1 MPTSINTNIASL
13 NAQRNLMGSQD
24 ALATSLQRLS
34 SGLRINSARDDAAG
48 LAISERMT
56 SQINGMAQA
65 QRNANDGV
73 SLAQTGESALSQMSG
88 LLQRIRE
95 LAVQSANGTNT
106 ASDRQSLNQE
116 LNQLTAELDRFST
129 STQFN
134 GLALFDGTFTSTNY
148 QVGANANQ
156 TVTATSANFRTNN
169 YGVQELKSSDTATAA
184 ISGTGDA
191 VTAATVYTDNS
202 AAGLAAGGPSSPN
215 TINGGY
221 GTGTFD
227 ITTAD
232 SAKSIADKINAQ
244 PQTGVRASAFTQFD
258 LSSFTAGSSYTWK
271 VFGTNTTAQSISFS
285 VGNPA
290 SGTGLSSVVQAFN
303 DKASQTGIVATIS
316 AASPAQITL
325 TASDGSNI
333 TIGQVSG
340 PAGSPVGV
348 VASSGTLGSLAS
360 PTIGGSV
367 AGGDAFAVT
376 VAGQLTLDSPKSY
389 SIVQGGNTS
398 MGLFSATSSGAGGA
412 GAAVGAASASA
423 AVLLSVSTLDISTV
437 TGANNAMRIT
447 DAAITAVNDQR
458 AAFGALQNR
467 FSATI
472 SNLSAAVE
480 NVSAA
485 RSRIRDTDFA
495 AETAQLTRNQ
505 ILQQAG
511 TAMLAQANALPQ
523 QVLQLLK

>member
-1 MPTSINTNIASL
+1 MATSINTNIASL
-13 NAQRNLMGSQD
+13 NAQRNLVGSQD
-24 ALATSLQRLS
+24 ALSTSLQRLS

-73 SLAQTGESALSQMSG
+73 SLAQTGESALAQMSG

-156 TVTATSANFRTNN
+156 TVTATSANFRTSN

-184 ISGTGDA
+184 VGA
-191 VTAATVYTDNS
+191 VDNATAAAIYTENS
-202 AAGLAAGGPSSPN
+202 AATASEN

-221 GTGTFD
+221 GTATFD
-227 ITTAD
+227 IFTTD
-232 SAKSIADKINAQ
+232 SAKDIADRINGQ
-244 PQTGVRASAFTQFD
+244 PQTGVRASAYTQFD
-258 LSSFTAGSSYTWK
+258 LTTFDAGASYTWK
-271 VFGTNTTAQSISFS
+271 VFGTNSTAQTISFS

-303 DKASQTGIVATIS
+303 DKASQTGVIATIS
-316 AASPAQITL
+316 AVSPDQVTL
-325 TASDGSNI
+325 TAADGSNV

-340 PAGSPVGV
+340 SSNADVGIS
-348 VASSGTLGSLAS
+348 ATTGTLGE
-360 PTIGGSV
+360 V
-367 AGGDAFAVT
+367 AGAVTIVTNQTAT
-376 VAGQLTLDSPKSY
+376 VAGQIILDSPKSY
-389 SIVQGGNTS
+389 SIVQGANAS
-398 MGLFSATSSGAGGA
+398 VGLFSATSSAGAGV
-412 GAAVGAASASA
+412 VGAASASA
-423 AVLLSVSTLDISTV
+423 AVLQAVSTLDISTV

-472 SNLSAAVE
+472 GNLAAAVE

>member
-1 MPTSINTNIASL
+1 MSTSINTNIASL

-56 SQINGMAQA
+56 SQIQGMAQA

-169 YGVQELKSSDTATAA
+169 YGVEELKSSDTASAALGSVGDATTAA
-184 ISGTGDA
+184 AIYA
-191 VTAATVYTDNS
+191 DNS

-215 TINGGY
+215 KINGGY
-221 GTGTFD
+221 GTADFD
-227 ITTAD
+227 ITAAD

-258 LSSFTAGSSYTWK
+258 LSSFTAGQSYTWK
-271 VFGTNTTAQSISFS
+271 VFGTNTTAQTISFS

-290 SGTGLSSVVQAFN
+290 SGTGLSSVVQSFN

-316 AASPAQITL
+316 AASPSQITL
-325 TASDGSNI
+325 TAADGSNI

-340 PAGSPVGV
+340 PAGSPVSV
-348 VASSGTLGSLAS
+348 VAATGTLGNTAAVS
-360 PTIGGSV
+360 IGGSV
-367 AGGDAFAVT
+367 VGGDAFAVT

-389 SIVQGGNTS
+389 SIVQGGNS
-398 MGLFSATSSGAGGA
+398 SLGLFSATSSGSPGS
-412 GAAVGAASASA
+412 AVGASSASA
-423 AVLLSVSTLDISTV
+423 AVLMAVSTLDISTV

>member
-1 MPTSINTNIASL
+1 MATSINTNIASL
-13 NAQRNLMGSQD
+13 NAQRNLVGSQD
-24 ALATSLQRLS
+24 SLATSLQRLS

-48 LAISERMT
+48 LAITERMT
-56 SQINGMAQA
+56 SQINGMTQA

-73 SLAQTGESALSQMSG
+73 SLAQTGESALSQMNG
-88 LLQRIRE
+88 LLQRIRQ

-169 YGVQELKSSDTATAA
+169 YGVQELKSFDTASAAVDATNATTPAA
-184 ISGTGDA
+184 IYA
-191 VTAATVYTDNS
+191 DNS
-202 AAGLAAGGPSSPN
+202 VANGATQN

-227 ITTAD
+227 VLTTD
-232 SAKSIADKINAQ
+232 SAKSIADKINGQ
-244 PQTGVRASAFTQFD
+244 PQTGVTASAYTQFD
-258 LSSFTAGSSYTWK
+258 LSTFSAGQSYTWN
-271 VFGTNTTAQSISFS
+271 VYGTNTTTAQVISFS
-285 VGNPA
+285 VGTPA

-303 DKASQTGIVATIS
+303 DKSSQTGVVATIS
-316 AASPAQITL
+316 ANSPAQITL
-325 TASDGSNI
+325 TAADGSNVS
-333 TIGQVSG
+333 IGQVSG
-340 PAGSPVGV
+340 P
-348 VASSGTLGSLAS
+348 VANVAVAATSGSLGLAAGAV
-360 PTIGGSV
+360 TIQTNQT
-367 AGGDAFAVT
+367 AT
-376 VAGQLTLDSPKSY
+376 VAGQIVLDSPKSY
-389 SIVQGGNTS
+389 SIVQGANDS
-398 MGLFSATSSGAGGA
+398 VGLFSATAAAGV
-412 GAAVGAASASA
+412 VGGNSASA
-423 AVLLSVSTLDISTV
+423 AVLQAVSTLDISTV

-467 FSATI
+467 FTATI
-472 SNLSAAVE
+472 GNLSAAVE

-495 AETAQLTRNQ
+495 AETANLTRNQ